1 MRTAR
6 SSPYGEGGFSVQG
19 GLPGQRTPWDRDLLD
34 RDPAPPR
41 TEPKN
46 PPPVDRQT
54 PVKT

>member
-34 RDPAPPR
+34 RDSPPPDR
-41 TEPKN
+41 AQEP
-46 PPPVDRQT
+46 PSPVDRPT